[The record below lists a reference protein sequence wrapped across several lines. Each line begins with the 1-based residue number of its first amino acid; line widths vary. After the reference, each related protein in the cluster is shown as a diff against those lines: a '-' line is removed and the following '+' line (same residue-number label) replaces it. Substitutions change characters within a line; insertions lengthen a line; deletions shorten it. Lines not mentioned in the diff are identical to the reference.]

1 MLRYSLGTLFVVVA
15 IIALGC
21 AAWMNFSQLWV
32 EIMVALVLLSL
43 SVALV
48 AALADRGPARTFAM
62 GFAALGGAYFLVA
75 FVTPIELRNERLLT
89 EWPVNWL
96 YKLQQKVRPDDT
108 ATSTALVS
116 MNPVTLTAT
125 GAVGPTPIGLDFELP
140 NGSTNGVTFAF
151 VGVAPPAAPQIHPA
165 PRELQDIGH
174 CLWTLLVAG
183 LGGALAKA
191 IQKRKP
197 RAEPTPGAEQ

>member
-1 MLRYSLGTLFVVVA
+1 MLKYSLGTLFVVVA

-21 AAWMNFSQLWV
+21 TAWMNFSQLWV

-48 AALADRGPARTFAM
+48 AALADRGPTRTFAT

-75 FVTPIELRNERLLT
+75 FVTPSELRNERLLT
-89 EWPVNWL
+89 ERPVNWL
-96 YKLQQKVRPDDT
+96 YKLQQRVRPDAP
-108 ATSTALVS
+108 ATSAAPVS
-116 MNPVTLTAT
+116 MNPVTLTAA
-125 GAVGPTPIGLDFELP
+125 GAVGPTPIAMDFGFP
-140 NGSTNGVTFAF
+140 NGSTNDVTFAF
-151 VGVAPPAAPQIHPA
+151 VGFAPPATPQIHPA